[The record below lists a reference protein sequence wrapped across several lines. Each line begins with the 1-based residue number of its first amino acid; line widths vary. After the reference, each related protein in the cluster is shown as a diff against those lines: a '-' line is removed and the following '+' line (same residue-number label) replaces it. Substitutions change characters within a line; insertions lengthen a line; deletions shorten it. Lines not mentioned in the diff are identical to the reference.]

1 MFLCPHVLGLC
12 GLIRL
17 HLLDTNVS
25 IMNLTSYIE
34 DKDVKEVLS
43 GYGKFKSKII
53 RLKYKS
59 DHDLAGLV
67 NGKRSVKRVLEKKSI
82 PYSLRIAGEWWRVIH
97 NNKQPICSECQVG
110 HTRKRCPT
118 VKCRVC
124 NELGHMSFDYDKKE
138 YPPENNTETDQSALW
153 ANSWIDTWFF
163 RLCLMLSG
171 LGILWLIVISR
182 VRAVVQCSLM

>member
-1 MFLCPHVLGLC
+1 MLGLC

-25 IMNLTSYIE
+25 IMNLRSYIK
-34 DKDVKEVLS
+34 DKDVKEALS

-82 PYSLRIAGEWWRVIH
+82 PYSLRIAGEW
-97 NNKQPICSECQVG
+97 
-110 HTRKRCPT
+110 
-118 VKCRVC
+118 
-124 NELGHMSFDYDKKE
+124 
-138 YPPENNTETDQSALW
+138 
-153 ANSWIDTWFF
+153 
-163 RLCLMLSG
+163 
-171 LGILWLIVISR
+171 
-182 VRAVVQCSLM
+182 

>member
-1 MFLCPHVLGLC
+1 MWVIEKWLCVICIPAQGSLC

-25 IMNLTSYIE
+25 IMNLRSYIK
-34 DKDVKEVLS
+34 DKDVKEALS

-97 NNKQPICSECQVG
+97 NNNQPICCECQEVG
-110 HTRKRCPT
+110 HTRKGCPT

-124 NELGHMSFDYDKKE
+124 NELGHMSFD
-138 YPPENNTETDQSALW
+138 
-153 ANSWIDTWFF
+153 
-163 RLCLMLSG
+163 
-171 LGILWLIVISR
+171 
-182 VRAVVQCSLM
+182 